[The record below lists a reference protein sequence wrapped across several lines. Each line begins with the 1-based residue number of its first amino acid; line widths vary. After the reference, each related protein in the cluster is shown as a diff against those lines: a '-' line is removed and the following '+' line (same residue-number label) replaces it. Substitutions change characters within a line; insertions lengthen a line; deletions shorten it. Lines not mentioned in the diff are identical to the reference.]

1 MLNEKHAHINLEE
14 EIEKINACVHCG
26 YCLPAC
32 PTYISTGNEGN
43 SPRGRLYLIKDLIRD
58 GKEELEDTAKNYLDN
73 CLGCMACETACP
85 SGVEYTDLLEFA
97 RHDREQSKYHKGFW
111 GFIRRQAFKYI
122 LPNRLLLNMARIS
135 LRVMNF
141 IYKLLPFLPRLVKIQ
156 PKLEFE
162 YKKIET
168 DSFYPSLENLD
179 GIDNPEHTVILNLGC
194 VMDTIYNQVH
204 LDTIKV
210 LNAIGYHVY
219 VPSSKCC
226 GALASHS
233 GEHAL
238 GEKQKQDFLKKQK
251 TTIDGIPVNKVVF
264 NSAGCGAFIKE
275 SEDLDPELELYDI
288 AELLD
293 INNWKAPLPL
303 ANFKKKIEVA
313 DSRLMSFFG
322 EIDAS
327 EEMSVDITYHPACH
341 LSHAQGIRGVYEE
354 ILKLMQ
360 RVNLKTLYEAEVCCG
375 SAGFYNLIKPDL
387 ADDIG
392 KRKAENI
399 QNTEAKFVVTANPGC
414 MSQIEAHLP
423 DDYEVVHPMTLLA
436 AVLT

>member
-1 MLNEKHAHINLEE
+1 MSQEKTAHISLEE

-32 PTYISTGNEGN
+32 PTYLSTGNEGN
-43 SPRGRLYLIKDLIRD
+43 SPRGRLYLIKDLIR
-58 GKEELEDTAKNYLDN
+58 GAKEELEDTAQTYLDN

-85 SGVEYTDLLEFA
+85 SGVEYTDLLEYA
-97 RHDREQSKYHKGFW
+97 RYDRGQSKYHKGLW
-111 GFIRRQAFKYI
+111 GFVRKQAFKYI
-122 LPNRLLLNMARIS
+122 LPNRFLLNMMRIS
-135 LRVMNF
+135 LRGMNF
-141 IYKLLPFLPRLVKIQ
+141 IYKLLPFLPKLVKIQ

-168 DSFYPSLENLD
+168 DSFYPALENLD
-179 GIDNPEHTVILNLGC
+179 AIDNPESTVILNLGC

-204 LDTIKV
+204 IDTIKV

-219 VPSSKCC
+219 VPSTNCC

-233 GEHAL
+233 GEHDV
-238 GEKQKQDFLKKQK
+238 GEKQKQAFLKKQK
-251 TTIDGIPVNKVVF
+251 TTIDGITINKVVF

-275 SEDLDPELELYDI
+275 SKNLDPDLKLLDI

-293 INNWKAPLPL
+293 IDNWQAPLPL
-303 ANFKKKIEVA
+303 ASFKQKLEVVNY
-313 DSRLMSFFG
+313 RLLKFFDETDVSD
-322 EIDAS
+322 EIS
-327 EEMSVDITYHPACH
+327 IDITYHPACH
-341 LSHAQGIRGVYEE
+341 LSHAQGIRGVYEK
-354 ILKLMQ
+354 ILALMKK
-360 RVNLKTLYEAEVCCG
+360 VNLKTLYEAEVCCG
-375 SAGFYNLIKPDL
+375 SAGFYNLIKPDM

-399 QNTEAKFVVTANPGC
+399 QNSNAKYVVTANPGC
-414 MSQIEAHLP
+414 MSQIEAYLP
-423 DDYEVVHPMTLLA
+423 ENYRVIHPMTLLA